1 MQERILQLLTAEN
14 ISQSEFAQKIG
25 VSGSNVT
32 HIING
37 RNNPSYEFILRV
49 ASHFPAVNLDWLLL
63 GKGKMYR
70 DTPLAAPSI
79 SAGERPSDDTLYEK
93 EENIEFSA
101 SSTPLPN
108 APKCAENQR
117 KAVRIT
123 IFYDDGSF
131 QDLQAQ

>member
-1 MQERILQLLTAEN
+1 MQERILQLLAAEN
-14 ISQSEFAQKIG
+14 LSQTEFAQRIG

-70 DTPLAAPSI
+70 DTPLPNPQI
-79 SAGERPSDDTLYEK
+79 SAGEGLFDEHIYDN
-93 EENIEFSA
+93 EENIALSEGL
-101 SSTPLPN
+101 TPPSREDK
-108 APKCAENQR
+108 ATENQR
-117 KAVRIT
+117 KAARIT

-131 QDLQAQ
+131 QDLEAL

>member
-1 MQERILQLLTAEN
+1 MRERILQLLAAEN

-25 VSGSNVT
+25 VSSSNVT

-37 RNNPSYEFILRV
+37 RNNPSYEFIYRV

-70 DTPLAAPSI
+70 ETPLSTPAI
-79 SAGERPSDDTLYEK
+79 SAGEGLFDGQTYDN
-93 EENIEFSA
+93 EENIEFSEGLLPPEIEA
-101 SSTPLPN
+101 KST
-108 APKCAENQR
+108 ENQR
-117 KAVRIT
+117 KAVRVT

-131 QDLQAQ
+131 QDL

>member
-1 MQERILQLLTAEN
+1 MQERILQLLAAEN
-14 ISQSEFAQKIG
+14 ISQTEFAQRIG

-32 HIING
+32 HIISG

-70 DTPLAAPSI
+70 DTPLPSPSI
-79 SAGERPSDDTLYEK
+79 SAGEGLFDGQSYDNA
-93 EENIEFSA
+93 ENIEFSEGLNPPA
-101 SSTPLPN
+101 DVVKPT
-108 APKCAENQR
+108 ENQR
-117 KAVRIT
+117 KAVRVT

-131 QDLQAQ
+131 QDL